1 MIETTRARTLSQPQ
15 RRDSHVA
22 LVHALVPVALLVLGV
37 ASGALYVW
45 GRDLHR
51 FTQWLAA
58 YITLFT
64 GQLGFYVLAC
74 YIVLRGADR
83 PSRAARWATIAV
95 VIFFAAGF
103 RAVLVT
109 QRPYLSSD
117 VYRYVWDGHV
127 QAKGFNPYR
136 SVPEAPELSSLR
148 DDKIFP
154 NINLEDRQ
162 WLSPYPPVAQL
173 VFVGISRIQPLSVT
187 AFKAAM
193 SSFDL
198 VTVLLLMLVL
208 ARSGLDPARA
218 IIFAWHPLAIFEGS
232 HSGHIEAVFIAF
244 LALALWAWS
253 ERKHAL
259 TGIALALATLVK
271 FYPVL
276 LLPVFLIAKRD
287 LRDVPGDAAET
298 SVGPSLERSSL
309 SALFSRRSLTTLGA
323 FVATVALAYLPY
335 LGAGRNLF
343 GFLRDYVVEEGFI
356 QSGTRYFLLTVVRE
370 AIPMPTAVFLVVAAI
385 AFLVASIR
393 WLLRAKLDAVDAAK
407 AATALTGL
415 YLLVTTPRYPWYYI
429 LMIPFL
435 CLAPRIGWLYLTCA
449 SALLYLV
456 WYTPLVYP
464 GLPLWLGLSI
474 YVPTLG
480 LLAWEHTKLGR
491 ARATARRAAKVLI
504 QAEH

>member
-1 MIETTRARTLSQPQ
+1 MIETTRAKTLSRP
-15 RRDSHVA
+15 RTRDSRVA
-22 LVHALVPVALLVLGV
+22 LSQALVPAALLVLGA
-37 ASGALYVW
+37 ASGSLYVW

-58 YITLFT
+58 YISLFI
-64 GQLGFYVLAC
+64 GQLGFYAAAC
-74 YIVLRGADR
+74 YVVLRWADR
-83 PSRAARWATIAV
+83 SSRTARWATIGL

-127 QAKGFNPYR
+127 QAEGINPYR
-136 SVPEAPELSSLR
+136 NVPEAPELSSLR
-148 DDKIFP
+148 DDKIYP

-162 WLSPYPPVAQL
+162 WLSPYPPVAQI
-173 VFVGISRIQPLSVT
+173 VFVAVSRIRPLSVT

-198 VTVLLLMLVL
+198 ITVLLLMLVL

-287 LRDVPGDAAET
+287 PRDAPGDAANT
-298 SVGPSLERSSL
+298 NVGPSRERSPL
-309 SALFSRRSLTTLGA
+309 SALVSRRSLTTLGA

-335 LGAGRNLF
+335 LGAGKNLF

-356 QSGTRYFLLTVVRE
+356 QSGSRYFLLTVARE
-370 AIPMPTAVFLVVAAI
+370 LTPMPTAVFLVVAAI
-385 AFLVASIR
+385 AFAVASIR
-393 WLLRAKLDAVDAAK
+393 WLLRAKLDAVDVANAAM
-407 AATALTGL
+407 ALAGL

-435 CLAPRIGWLYLTCA
+435 CLAPRTGWLYLTCA

-464 GLPLWLGLSI
+464 GIPLWLGAVTYGFAI
-474 YVPTLG
+474 A
-480 LLAWEHTKLGR
+480 LLLWERYSPKT
-491 ARATARRAAKVLI
+491 RRSGYP
-504 QAEH
+504 

>member
-1 MIETTRARTLSQPQ
+1 MIETTTAETMSRPQ
-15 RRDSHVA
+15 AHDSRVA
-22 LVHALVPVALLVLGV
+22 LSGALVPVALLILGV
-37 ASGALYVW
+37 GSGSIYVW

-58 YITLFT
+58 YIGLFI
-64 GQLGFYVLAC
+64 GQLGLYVVAC
-74 YIVLRGADR
+74 YVVLRWADR
-83 PSRAARWATIAV
+83 SSRAARWATIGV
-95 VIFFAAGF
+95 VIFFAVGF
-103 RAVLVT
+103 RAVLVP

-127 QAKGFNPYR
+127 QANGINPYR
-136 SVPEAPELSSLR
+136 YVPEALELSSLR
-148 DDKIFP
+148 DDRIFP
-154 NINLEDRQ
+154 NINPEDRK
-162 WLSPYPPVAQL
+162 WLSPYPPVAQM
-173 VFVGISRIQPLSVT
+173 VFAAVARIHSLSVT
-187 AFKAAM
+187 TFKAAM

-198 VTVLLLMLVL
+198 ITVLLLMLVL

-253 ERKHAL
+253 ERKPAL

-276 LLPVFLIAKRD
+276 LLPVFLIAKGD
-287 LRDVPGDAAET
+287 PSDAPGDAVDAN
-298 SVGPSLERSSL
+298 VGSSKSSSL
-309 SALFSRRSLTTLGA
+309 AALFSRRSLTLLGA

-335 LGAGRNLF
+335 LGAGRNLL

-356 QSGTRYFLLTVVRE
+356 QGGTRYFLLTLVRE
-370 AIPMPTAVFLVVAAI
+370 IIPMPTAVFIVLAAI
-385 AFLVASIR
+385 ALAVASVR
-393 WLLRAKLDAVDAAK
+393 WLLRAKLDAVDVANAAM
-407 AATALTGL
+407 ALTGL
-415 YLLVTTPRYPWYYI
+415 YLLLTTPRYAWYYI

-435 CLAPRIGWLYLTCA
+435 CLAPRVGWLYLTCA

-464 GLPLWLGLSI
+464 GIPLWLGVGI
-474 YVPTLG
+474 FWPAIG
-480 LLAWEHTKLGR
+480 LLLWERYSRESDILD
-491 ARATARRAAKVLI
+491 
-504 QAEH
+504 